1 MLGTNGSNIT
11 AGKLKKAKHENLIRL
26 ANALSLRIE
35 GMRHGQIAR
44 LVRWRIT
51 REVHRFNDAAKRAEY
66 QAVWEKM

>member
-11 AGKLKKAKHENLIRL
+11 AGKLKKAKPENLIRL
-26 ANALSLRIE
+26 AKALKLRIE

-51 REVHRFNDAAKRAEY
+51 RPVYRFADPQKRADY
-66 QAVWEKM
+66 EKIWKKA